1 MSTIRILP
9 LETSRRIAAGEVIDR
24 PASAL
29 RELLDN
35 AIDADGRDISIAIAQ
50 GGIQEI
56 SVTDDGFG
64 MAREDLELSIQEH
77 ATSKIYSPDDI
88 LTAKTLG
95 FRGEAL
101 ASIAAVAR
109 IEIATRQHGENTGWQ
124 LTSAPLQ
131 TPLISAFPCREGTRV
146 TVRGLFESYP
156 ARKQFLKRPQ
166 SEALLCRAMY
176 IERAMAHPALTFR
189 WKSSSEIEVLMPGHQ
204 RDRVLQCYP
213 ELSHVPTFEAELES
227 NILRASLVYADITA
241 YRRDRRLLQVF
252 INRRR
257 VPEWGL
263 LSLVEYEFGKFLP
276 GGAHPIAFLF
286 LEIDPS
292 LADFNIHP
300 AKKEVRL
307 KNSAEIRATI
317 DEMLSKEL
325 NARYGGS
332 TKAFETQYSNVNEF
346 SFSTSEHTSIESYG
360 ELGSSSRSTSDQQS
374 RRFDRSVV
382 PSSRPSTLPEDF
394 WQRVHHGEMSMP
406 RYIGKGPG
414 PFILFELEG
423 SLVILDQHAAHER
436 ILYDRI
442 TSKEGESQSLLVPYV
457 LEQQEN
463 DRVLEQN
470 RDKLAFIGYRIER
483 EGESWIVEA
492 VPSIAASQSLEALTE
507 WLAEPLPTQTSPLD
521 SIAASLSCKAAIKD
535 GDILDQFSA
544 EKLISQAL
552 ALPEPRCPHGRPVF
566 ISFSKEQ
573 LYLMFGRIVE

>member
-24 PASAL
+24 PSSAL

-35 AIDADGRDISIAIAQ
+35 AIDADGHDISVAIAQ

-56 SVTDDGFG
+56 SVTDDGTG
-64 MAREDLELSIQEH
+64 MSREDLELSIQEH

-88 LTAKTLG
+88 LTVRTLG

-109 IEIATRQHGENTGWQ
+109 IEIATRQRGTDRGWQ
-124 LTSAPLQ
+124 LSCAPLQ
-131 TPLISAFPCREGTRV
+131 TPSISSFPCREGTRV
-146 TVRGLFESYP
+146 TMRGLFESYP

-166 SEALLCRAMY
+166 SEALLCRAMFV
-176 IERAMAHPALTFR
+176 ERAMSHSALTFR
-189 WKSSSEIEVLMPGHQ
+189 WKSGSELDVLLPGTQ
-204 RDRVLQCYP
+204 KDRVVQCYS
-213 ELSHVPTFEAELES
+213 ELSRMPVMETTFESDLV
-227 NILRASLVYADITA
+227 RATLVYADITA

-257 VPEWGL
+257 VPEWSI
-263 LSLVEYEFGKFLP
+263 LSLIEYEFGKFLP

-286 LEIDPS
+286 IEIDPA

-307 KNSAEIRATI
+307 KSAAEIRAAVH
-317 DEMLSKEL
+317 EMLSKEL
-325 NARYGGS
+325 GTRYGGS
-332 TKAFETQYSNVNEF
+332 TAPLATQFSKMEEF
-346 SFSTSEHTSIESYG
+346 SFSAAERSPIEPYG
-360 ELGSSSRSTSDQQS
+360 ELGSTVNANPGFQPRESDRGAFQ
-374 RRFDRSVV
+374 V
-382 PSSRPSTLPEDF
+382 SRPALPDDF
-394 WQRVHHGEMSMP
+394 WQRVQRGDASMP

-423 SLVILDQHAAHER
+423 ALYILDQHAAHER

-457 LEQQEN
+457 LEVHE
-463 DRVLEQN
+463 DDSFLEQSK
-470 RDKLAFIGYRIER
+470 DKLAFMGYHIEK
-483 EGESWIVEA
+483 EGEAWIVTA

-507 WLAEPLPTQTSPLD
+507 WLLEPLPAQTTPLD
-521 SIAASLSCKAAIKD
+521 AIAASLSCKAAIKD
-535 GDILDQFSA
+535 GDILDQYSA

-566 ISFSKEQ
+566 ISLSKEK
-573 LYLMFGRIVE
+573 LYTMFGRIVE